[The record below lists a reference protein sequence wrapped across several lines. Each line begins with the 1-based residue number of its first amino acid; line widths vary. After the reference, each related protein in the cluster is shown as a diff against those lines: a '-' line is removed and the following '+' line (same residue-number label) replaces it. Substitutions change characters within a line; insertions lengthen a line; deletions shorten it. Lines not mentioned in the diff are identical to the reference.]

1 MPSLWR
7 LNPPFDICLA
17 VVQSK
22 GGFSIPALENG
33 LEQSVV
39 FGVRH
44 RTTARMRAMQQR
56 GFALFG

>member
-1 MPSLWR
+1 R
-7 LNPPFDICLA
+7 RAD
-17 VVQSK
+17 
-22 GGFSIPALENG
+22 FSILALENG